1 MDSISY
7 KGDLTC
13 SLSVKD
19 LERAIK
25 WYHERMGFEVI
36 YKLDDMGWCELR
48 TPIETVTVGLS
59 QTAEPIVPGG
69 ATLVWGVKD
78 IAAARSFLEAK
89 GVRFLGDTVTIEGM
103 VKLATFQDPD
113 GNRIMFSQN
122 LQTG

>member
-1 MDSISY
+1 MDGISY

-25 WYHERMGFEVI
+25 WYHEHLGFEVI

-59 QTAEPIVPGG
+59 QTTEAIVPGG

-78 IAAARSFLEAK
+78 IAAARSSLEAR
-89 GVRFLGDTVTIEGM
+89 GIRFLGDTVTIEGM

-122 LQTG
+122 LQAG